1 MLITFNEF
9 LAESKP
15 IGERTDMTYD
25 EFVRRLVDRNEEY
38 FTKDFTAKDLENSE
52 TTKSMYE
59 RGFSMRDALQYW
71 AHSEELNPDM
81 DEDEALAVMNKIDRK
96 YK

>member
-1 MLITFNEF
+1 MITFDEF
-9 LAESKP
+9 LTESKP
-15 IGERTDMTYD
+15 TGERDDMTFD
-25 EFVRRLVDRNEEY
+25 EFAKSIADVNKRH
-38 FTKDFTAKDLENSE
+38 FTKDFTAKDLINSS

>member
-1 MLITFNEF
+1 MNIWGIN
-9 LAESKP
+9 KP
-15 IGERTDMTYD
+15 IEDLTND
-25 EFVRRLVDRNEEY
+25 EFAKGIADTNKSN
-38 FTKDFTAKDLENSE
+38 FTKDFTAKDLINSD
-52 TTKSMYE
+52 TTRSMYE

-96 YK
+96 YRIL

>member
-1 MLITFNEF
+1 MITFDEF
-9 LAESKP
+9 LTESKP
-15 IGERTDMTYD
+15 TGERTDMTFD
-25 EFVRRLVDRNEEY
+25 EFARRLVSANKEY
-38 FTKDFTAKDLENSE
+38 FSKDFTAEDLKNSD

-71 AHSEELNPDM
+71 SHSEELNPDM